1 MSLIVLRLFT
11 LLLVAAVACDRSRD
25 PAVIGLAYA
34 PDSRNVEAARLAA
47 SDLAELSRHGP
58 ITLFLDSSFTADSAA
73 VEVRRAE
80 RLVAVPGLVA
90 VVGPSNSR
98 GTLAAAPVYNAAGVS
113 QINPGATSHLLTRLD
128 GRTLAMIPN
137 DSIEGAFIT
146 EYIAQVS
153 GTHSVSIFFANDEYG
168 IGLREGVESAMIARG
183 LHVVDKVPFSP
194 GGNFPVLIR
203 ASLRRAVPDVF
214 VVAGRVAE
222 AAAITRA
229 IHQLAPGTMVVAG
242 DGALVPDRLGQLG
255 DSALASL
262 RVVSFWLPA
271 PGDTAAM
278 LFSRRFRALFGR
290 EPEPSDAYLYDGI
303 MVSAAA
309 IQAAGADRNAVWD
322 WLRSLGTS
330 RPAYAGVT
338 GPIVFGTGAT
348 SHLVMVGIRNGRAVA
363 EWRR

>member
-1 MSLIVLRLFT
+1 M
-11 LLLVAAVACDRSRD
+11 LLLVAATAAAACGRSRE
-25 PAVIGLAYA
+25 PAVIGLAYS
-34 PDSRNVEAARLAA
+34 PSSRNVEAARLAA
-47 SDLAELSRHGP
+47 SDLAELSRRSP
-58 ITLFLDSSFTADSAA
+58 ITLFLDSSFAADSAA

-128 GRTLAMIPN
+128 GRTLTMIPN

-153 GTHSVSIFFANDEYG
+153 GIHNVAIFFANDEYG
-168 IGLREGVESAMIARG
+168 IGLREGVESAMVARG

-222 AAAITRA
+222 TTAIARA
-229 IHQLAPGTMVVAG
+229 INQLAPGTMVVAG

-271 PGDTAAM
+271 SSDTTAM

-309 IQAAGADRNAVWD
+309 IQAAGADRDAVWG

-330 RPAYAGVT
+330 RPAYSGVT
-338 GPIVFGTGAT
+338 GPIVFGKGAT
-348 SHLVMVGIRNGRAVA
+348 SHLVMARIRNGRAVA